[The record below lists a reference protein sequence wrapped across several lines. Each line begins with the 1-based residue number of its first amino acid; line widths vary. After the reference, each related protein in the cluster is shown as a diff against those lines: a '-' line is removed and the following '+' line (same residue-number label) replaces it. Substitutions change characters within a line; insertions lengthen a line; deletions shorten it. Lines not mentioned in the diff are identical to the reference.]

1 MSMSKQQPNQNYYKI
16 GGRAQSDGVDR
27 GEPLQDDK
35 QQFSQIDKNTK
46 HPAAVRGRQGASQR
60 TTPS

>member
-1 MSMSKQQPNQNYYKI
+1 MSKQQPNQNYYKI

-46 HPAAVRGRQGASQR
+46 HPAVLRSKKK
-60 TTPS
+60 

>member
-1 MSMSKQQPNQNYYKI
+1 MSKQQPNQDFYKI

-35 QQFSQIDKNTK
+35 QKFTQITENDKNAK
-46 HPAAVRGRQGASQR
+46 HPAVLRSKKK
-60 TTPS
+60 